1 MTLKEVVT
9 SVLIQRKMPH
19 AVMSG
24 VEKDLLQCHSSFA
37 TKQNHFINLRTL
49 VSRRFYKRRTRVRQI
64 IKVCYD
70 QKRKKKKVQRKPY
83 RDQKLT
89 KKKNLPEST
98 HSLVYYCLGFENV
111 LECESMLRI
120 KPL

>member
-1 MTLKEVVT
+1 M
-9 SVLIQRKMPH
+9 KMRH

-24 VEKDLLQCHSSFA
+24 VEKDLLQCHSSFS

-49 VSRRFYKRRTRVRQI
+49 VSRRFYKRRTRVGQI

-70 QKRKKKKVQRKPY
+70 QKEKKRSRENIGIKNL
-83 RDQKLT
+83 QK

-98 HSLVYYCLGFENV
+98 QSCLLLSRV
-111 LECESMLRI
+111 
-120 KPL
+120 

>member
-1 MTLKEVVT
+1 MTKKE
-9 SVLIQRKMPH
+9 
-19 AVMSG
+19 
-24 VEKDLLQCHSSFA
+24 
-37 TKQNHFINLRTL
+37 
-49 VSRRFYKRRTRVRQI
+49 
-64 IKVCYD
+64 
-70 QKRKKKKVQRKPY
+70 KKKRSRENHIGIKNL
-83 RDQKLT
+83 QK

>member
-1 MTLKEVVT
+1 
-9 SVLIQRKMPH
+9 
-19 AVMSG
+19 MSG
-24 VEKDLLQCHSSFA
+24 VEKDLLQCHSSFS

-49 VSRRFYKRRTRVRQI
+49 VSRRFYKRRTRVGQI

-70 QKRKKKKVQRKPY
+70 QKTNKKKRSRENIKNLQKKKKKTCL
-83 RDQKLT
+83 KA
-89 KKKNLPEST
+89 

-111 LECESMLRI
+111 LECESMVRI

>member
-1 MTLKEVVT
+1 
-9 SVLIQRKMPH
+9 
-19 AVMSG
+19 MSG
-24 VEKDLLQCHSSFA
+24 VEKDLLQCHSSFS

-49 VSRRFYKRRTRVRQI
+49 VSRRFYKRRTRVGQI

-70 QKRKKKKVQRKPY
+70 QKRKKKKKTCL
-83 RDQKLT
+83 KA
-89 KKKNLPEST
+89 

-111 LECESMLRI
+111 LECESMVRI

>member
-70 QKRKKKKVQRKPY
+70 QKTKKKKRSRENHIGIKNLQ
-83 RDQKLT
+83 
-89 KKKNLPEST
+89 KKKI
-98 HSLVYYCLGFENV
+98 CLKAHTV
-111 LECESMLRI
+111 LFTTV
-120 KPL
+120 

>member
-1 MTLKEVVT
+1 
-9 SVLIQRKMPH
+9 
-19 AVMSG
+19 MSG
-24 VEKDLLQCHSSFA
+24 VEKDLLQCHSSFS

-49 VSRRFYKRRTRVRQI
+49 VSRRFYKRRTRVGQI

-70 QKRKKKKVQRKPY
+70 QKRKKKKKVQRKHIGIKNL
-83 RDQKLT
+83 Q
-89 KKKNLPEST
+89 KKKTCLKA

-111 LECESMLRI
+111 LECESMVRI